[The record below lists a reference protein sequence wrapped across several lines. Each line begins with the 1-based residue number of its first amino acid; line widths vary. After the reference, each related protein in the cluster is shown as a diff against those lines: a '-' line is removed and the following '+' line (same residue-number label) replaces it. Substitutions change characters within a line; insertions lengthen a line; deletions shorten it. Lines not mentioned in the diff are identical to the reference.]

1 MGEGFA
7 AEVADGCHEGV
18 GGGDEWLRNAKKG
31 SGVFNGAERSLKVGI
46 GGFGAKQAEDLFG
59 GLGVGHF

>member
-1 MGEGFA
+1 
-7 AEVADGCHEGV
+7 
-18 GGGDEWLRNAKKG
+18 
-31 SGVFNGAERSLKVGI
+31 LKVGI